1 MHSITC
7 QRRSILCWNVVCS
20 FGRKCVVVV
29 YVWMETRRSQQPSR
43 HSRNSTRWM
52 AWTAVW
58 AHLPPPPP
66 SIVMKWHISVRY
78 VALAREFVIIR
89 ELERERKSEAVFTSL
104 GRDEDKAVHQDRIIS
119 DCFLLCGIRLS
130 SEFRLWGGEINA
142 HAQRTSGWSVSG
154 QSGHPGETFHLDLQ
168 YAAIAFTSAPRRGGL
183 WNKWIFVEQ
192 YFCVRT
198 LGMAETDSIHCPLF
212 VQRERQIRIV
222 LSYLL
227 CLFFFCRRSHALF
240 LLVICLLFIL
250 SRICRVAIGHR
261 NECLR
266 VSTKMIRIEEKINH
280 SDDTTDDT
288 MIFFFFF
295 LFVRRLFCSIA
306 HSSPTH
312 RRFWRM
318 NRYFCRN
325 CEFGPSNAWNDDT
338 YRLSLA
344 LLSCCFLPCAI
355 ANRHFRH
362 RCRRAIHRDAL
373 SPHLHS
379 DSQLLCTK
387 NSDFT
392 SSFFG
397 QQTNEIEN
405 KWDKANEPKWG

>member
-89 ELERERKSEAVFTSL
+89 ELERERERVKQSSPLL

-119 DCFLLCGIRLS
+119 DCFLLCGHSFVIRIPVVGWWDKRTRTTHQWLVRVRSIRSPGRDLPSGSAVCGHCFYLCPQTWWTLKQMDFRRTIFLCPNFGHGRDRQHSLS
-130 SEFRLWGGEINA
+130 AFCSTR
-142 HAQRTSGWSVSG
+142 
-154 QSGHPGETFHLDLQ
+154 ETDQ
-168 YAAIAFTSAPRRGGL
+168 NCAFL
-183 WNKWIFVEQ
+183 FIVLIF
-192 YFCVRT
+192 FLPPLTRT
-198 LGMAETDSIHCPLF
+198 LLACH
-212 VQRERQIRIV
+212 
-222 LSYLL
+222 
-227 CLFFFCRRSHALF
+227 
-240 LLVICLLFIL
+240 LLVVHTFTYMPC
-250 SRICRVAIGHR
+250 GHR
-261 NECLR
+261 PSEWMPSCQHKNDQNRRENKSFWR
-266 VSTKMIRIEEKINH
+266 H
-280 SDDTTDDT
+280 DT

-295 LFVRRLFCSIA
+295 FVRSAIVLLHRPFISHTQTVLEDESVFLSQLRVWPIKCMKWWYISSI
-306 HSSPTH
+306 
-312 RRFWRM
+312 F
-318 NRYFCRN
+318 
-325 CEFGPSNAWNDDT
+325 
-338 YRLSLA
+338 A